1 MFLVP
6 QFVLSLLSQSTD
18 QSTGEISI
26 IFLFLTPSEAASPMA
41 GVIVERVESVDG
53 RDAPEETVDTSS
65 KQRTFTVLST
75 ASAPLKRA
83 SRYSSESNP
92 DPGERDRSPTSGQG
106 YFCSS
111 SSTDQSDDRRVQT
124 LTPRRRGPVSQSEKI
139 YNLYQQ
145 RLTNQN
151 SPVGQ
156 KRSLSKQTNCLI
168 RKKAKQPELV
178 VLD

>member
-1 MFLVP
+1 MPGL
-6 QFVLSLLSQSTD
+6 
-18 QSTGEISI
+18 
-26 IFLFLTPSEAASPMA
+26 
-41 GVIVERVESVDG
+41 IVDRVESVDD
-53 RDAPEETVDTSS
+53 RDFPEESVESSS

-75 ASAPLKRA
+75 ASVPLKRM
-83 SRYSSESNP
+83 SRYSSESTP
-92 DPGERDRSPTSGQG
+92 DPGERAHSPRFRQT

-111 SSTDQSDDRRVQT
+111 SSTVQSDDRHVQT
-124 LTPRRRGPVSQSEKI
+124 LTPRRRGPVSHSEKI

-151 SPVGQ
+151 SPAGQ
-156 KRSLSKQTNCLI
+156 KRSLSKQTNSLI